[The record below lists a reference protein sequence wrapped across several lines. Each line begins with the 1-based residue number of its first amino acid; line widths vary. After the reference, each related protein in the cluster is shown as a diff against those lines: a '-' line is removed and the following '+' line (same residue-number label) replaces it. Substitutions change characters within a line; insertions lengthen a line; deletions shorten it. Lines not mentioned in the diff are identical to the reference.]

1 MPRSLEEYQRK
12 RDFSRTPEPRGAPD
26 PRGANR
32 FVVQKHWARRLH
44 YDFRLEMEGVLVSW
58 AIPKGPTLNPAERR
72 LAAHVEDHPVD
83 YFDFE
88 GLIPKGEYGGGTVMV
103 WDWGTYALEESTPA
117 DSLKRGELKFRL
129 EGEKLKGR
137 YALVRT
143 RSEKDWLLIKKRDEA
158 ADPNFDIE
166 PLGWSVKTG
175 RAREEIEA
183 GADAVWSS
191 RRDPEAGGLID
202 LEAAKKAPMPQS
214 VDFMKATLV
223 DAPFDDDAWLFEIKW
238 DGVRV
243 LSCVDGERVSLRT
256 RRLENAGERYPPLL
270 AVPQAIRAKQ
280 AILDGEVVAYDGDGR
295 PSFEALQ
302 ALRSAPETRL
312 EYQVFDLLYL
322 DGRLLYGVPLETRK
336 RLLRNVLEPNRLVR
350 FSDHVLTQGRAL
362 FKEARARRLEGIVA
376 KRRDSVYQPGVRSKA
391 WLKVKALLQQ
401 EAVIGGYTAPRGGR
415 KNFGALIV
423 GVYEENALRYAGHC
437 GGGFDEASLARI
449 RLQLERLGVA
459 RSPFTGAPPKTNEPV
474 QWVKPE
480 LVCEVRFSEWTRD
493 GRMRQPVFMGMREDV
508 RPREVQRERPE
519 DADRERRLAAR
530 AAASPPAPPAA
541 IHVSARTASRAPAEK
556 RLQGATAA
564 ELEALAQLPELGD
577 WQVGGRMVHVTNLNK
592 VLFPEDRLTKRH
604 LIRFYCQLAPILLPY
619 LRDRPLSMNPH
630 PDGIHG
636 KSYWVK
642 DKPDYAP
649 DWIQTFEYRDQKDL
663 KHWILVNDVATLAWV
678 ANHAVIDLHPWYSRV
693 DRHEFPDWAVIDL
706 DPASGATFADV
717 VLVAKVVKTGLDH
730 LGLTGFAKTTGQRGI
745 HIYVPVE
752 RRYTFEQT
760 RGFVEKLAHMIARV
774 MPDKITEEWEK
785 VRRTGKIRI
794 DYTQNVMNKTLAGPY
809 SVRPAAGAPVSTPIT
824 WDELDDPQLRPDRW
838 NTRSIQDR
846 IARKGDLFHG
856 ALELRQTLPK
866 L

>member
-1 MPRSLEEYQRK
+1 
-12 RDFSRTPEPRGAPD
+12 
-26 PRGANR
+26 
-32 FVVQKHWARRLH
+32 VQKHWARRLH

-103 WDWGTYALEESTPA
+103 WDWGTYALEDPTPA
-117 DSLKRGELKFRL
+117 ASLKRGELKFRL
-129 EGEKLKGR
+129 DGEKLKGR

-158 ADPNFDIE
+158 ADPSFDIDQ
-166 PLGWSVKTG
+166 LDRSVKTG
-175 RAREEIEA
+175 RTRDQIEA
-183 GADAVWSS
+183 GAEAVWSS
-191 RRDPEAGGLID
+191 RRDPDAGGLID
-202 LEAAKKAPMPQS
+202 LEAAKKAPMPEG
-214 VDFMKATLV
+214 VDFMNATLV
-223 DAPFDDDAWLFEIKW
+223 NAPFDDDAWLFEIKW

-243 LSCVDGERVSLRT
+243 LASIDGDRIKLRT
-256 RRLENAGERYPPLL
+256 RRLENAGERYPELL
-270 AVPQAIRAKQ
+270 ALPKAIRAKQ

-302 ALRSAPETRL
+302 ALRSAPETHL

-336 RLLRNVLEPNRLVR
+336 RLLRNILEPNRLVR
-350 FSDHVLTQGRAL
+350 FSDHVLVQGRAL
-362 FKEARARRLEGIVA
+362 FKEARTRRLEGVVA
-376 KRRDSVYQPGVRSKA
+376 KRRDSRYEPGVRSKS
-391 WLKVKALLQQ
+391 WLKIKALLQQ

-415 KNFGALIV
+415 KHFGAVIV
-423 GVYEENALRYAGHC
+423 GVFEGNALRYAGHC
-437 GGGFDEASLARI
+437 GGGIDEASLARI
-449 RLQLERLGVA
+449 HGQLERLKA
-459 RSPFTGAPPKTNEPV
+459 ERCPFSGAPPRTNEPV

-480 LVCEVRFSEWTRD
+480 LVCDVRFSEWTRD
-493 GRMRQPVFMGMREDV
+493 GKMRQPVFMGMREDV
-508 RPREVQRERPE
+508 RPRDVHRELPE
-519 DADRERRLAAR
+519 DADRDRRLAAR
-530 AAASPPAPPAA
+530 AAAKPQAPAPARSRVQVSAPAPAPAA
-541 IHVSARTASRAPAEK
+541 AGK
-556 RLQGATAA
+556 RPPGATAA
-564 ELEALAQLPELGD
+564 ELEALDRLPQLGD
-577 WQVGGRMVHVTNLNK
+577 WHVGSRTVHVTNLNK

-604 LIRFYCQLAPILLPY
+604 LIRFYCELAPILLPY

-649 DWIQTFEYRDQKDL
+649 DWIQTFEYRDEKDL
-663 KHWILVNDVATLAWV
+663 KNWILVNDVATLAWV

-706 DPASGATFADV
+706 DPASGASFADV
-717 VLVAKVVKTGLDH
+717 VAVAKVVKAGLDH

-752 RRYTFEQT
+752 RRYTFAQT
-760 RGFVEKLAHMIARV
+760 RGFVEKLGHMIARV

-794 DYTQNVMNKTLAGPY
+794 DYTQNVINKTLAGPY
-809 SVRPAAGAPVSTPIT
+809 SVRPAVGAPVSTPIA
-824 WDELDDPQLRPDRW
+824 WDELEDPALRPDRW
-838 NTRSIQDR
+838 NTRNIQAR

-856 ALELRQTLPK
+856 ALELRQQLPE